1 MIRTGAL
8 LAAAA
13 LLAAPAGWSHHNFA
27 AHYRQDEMIEISG
40 MVQEFR
46 FVNPHVRVYLEV
58 PMEDGQ
64 SETWMAEGDASV
76 ALRRSGW
83 TENQLK
89 PGDEITIVGNPAR
102 SGANMLGWESVR
114 LADGTD
120 IGGGDGR
127 VGERAR
133 FHRSA
138 SCRVSASAGPAGSRQ
153 RSLAV
158 FAPDLLIAATALEHG
173 LTVATRNVRH
183 FQPTGVPVLDPSSPE
198 HGAVH
203 E

>member
-1 MIRTGAL
+1 MKGTSAIML
-8 LAAAA
+8 SAA
-13 LLAAPAGWSHHNFA
+13 LLAAPAVWGHHNFA

-40 MVQEFR
+40 VVREFR

-58 PMEDGQ
+58 AADEGET
-64 SETWMAEGDASV
+64 ETWMAEGDASV

-83 TENQLK
+83 TEDQLI
-89 PGDEITIVGNPAR
+89 PGDRITIVGNPAR

-133 FHRSA
+133 IIDEHLAEYR
-138 SCRVSASAGPAGSRQ
+138 RQ
-153 RSLAV
+153 R
-158 FAPDLLIAATALEHG
+158 DRQDTAGE
-173 LTVATRNVRH
+173 
-183 FQPTGVPVLDPSSPE
+183 P
-198 HGAVH
+198 
-203 E
+203 